1 MQLLNR
7 KEFKEKLLDKYEI
20 SHGLSESDIDGMIS
34 RGFIPSV
41 INEVGNEEF
50 NAEHLLNN
58 EDAFD
63 FKFQAYNKTKDFYTA
78 QGLKDKL
85 QLKDSSLTSLPENS
99 LNELA
104 SRGLLKES
112 DYYEVR
118 KGEIYLFSPNL
129 VYDVERLKNALEELD
144 NQLEAEEQEDLL
156 ALVDS
161 FDEDEEIEEEEPK
174 VEKNEDEEIP
184 DDDFFDDG
192 YDEKK
197 EKKKERDRKR
207 AKEKQQREKAAAEE
221 ARRKEY
227 EGKIKKENRPEN
239 KQEKKA
245 EEQEKSDSGS
255 SDSGAKQ
262 QGSGENKNPIEDE
275 PKTYS
280 QDSTD
285 EKYKTG
291 ENGQAN
297 NTQGESNNYGEK
309 NKSPSDSYDGHTK
322 TTENKAKEPAPVN
335 KTPVDDTKP
344 QDYGTNNYDDNNNSG
359 GENNYNENYSSK
371 PTLDGS
377 KPAGEEHKD
386 NTPGDTYSPKEGS
399 SGENQY
405 DSGKTKESRSE
416 ETHPENKTT
425 EDYKPED
432 GGKTSDGASGNNYGE
447 QRHETDEEKK
457 KYEEQKA
464 KDRKS
469 DGDEKPTDPK
479 IRDED
484 GNFIFTGTGIGKDD
498 EPKSSSELGD
508 SGNNLQPK
516 DDTPHGTG
524 NTTNEPTHKDASG
537 ESSSYSNKDNTP
549 APEAAPTS
557 NQTQAPTST
566 PTSSGE
572 SIDKPVESSE
582 PTAPKESGGSAP
594 ETYKVVVPLS
604 DGSYMTFEAV
614 SQSSAPPT
622 DNGSQSAPTST
633 PTSGTADTAPASS
646 NYSGGFEDKKDDTP
660 KTSYGEKKEIEAG
673 NVEGDKVVHKEGG
686 YAFTGTT
693 IGKNQTGDIPTE
705 VANYDDFAARAQAVF
720 AAKGVVLTS
729 DGLNQIINTLNDKAG
744 EKGFTVVVSHYNED
758 GELQHDTIYDS
769 KNEENSF
776 RDIYDGYIKHNNID
790 KLPDATPD
798 AKKDDEKIL
807 NAVGVEYGG
816 TIENNT
822 YHPPS
827 VPTINPLILNE
838 LQKAGVQYIEANGT
852 TISLDSFIKATN
864 GQFSYVEGTDGY
876 YNAVVA
882 QEQIKSA
889 ADDKYKSP
897 IHFGQTND
905 GDVVKQAEKAIAAS
919 DRAKNEFDD
928 YASLASIDSD
938 PDFVPAYIRE
948 RHNLDKNNPVA
959 SNNKKDDKPVQ
970 GFSDV
975 KMLGSG
981 ADYNK
986 EQGSEG
992 ELNGERK
999 TKTRHFST
1007 FPNPMRVKSKTVGTG
1022 TQVNDEPPYA
1032 QIDFSNPSEV
1042 EKLARKIEGKDKE
1055 LAQELRSIS
1064 QELNGDIAIVL
1075 AANGTVLDGSTLLSN
1090 PEMYINGKAES
1101 AEMVAAYIES
1111 TNPENAAKIREL
1123 SRELNGEVADVY
1135 AGNNVING
1143 EALLREPERF
1153 IKGRAQDAEAV
1164 AKAIEEQHPEAAK
1177 KIRELSQKLNSG
1189 DTETGIIFK
1198 QFGGRNSTQGTNPE
1212 ELIEKAQKLLNNTN
1226 AFKGHAAELENIAS
1240 KVERTRPD
1248 IAKQLREASTA
1259 VNGNI
1264 AKIFERA
1271 KKAEEKV
1278 NQFFSYKYAEETK
1291 PISPK
1296 KPQGRSG
1303 LITTDNALG
1312 ITKKYRFRPLSP
1324 KNIKARIPIFII
1336 TDKDKLGRRHL
1347 TIITQNSDGTAN
1359 IMWNSNRKRGN
1370 ISMLGYGP
1378 DVEEFDNVLPKGEL
1392 AKKNRLFKQGLRG
1405 RKLSDARFI
1414 FSEKAHFALNP
1425 DWVKS
1430 TRRKRRCKRGRAEE
1444 ADTQTQ
1450 NAFESAQKVFE
1461 HYKKTGNTN
1470 GASVFSVAPAESA
1483 SERATPEQPMVFEG
1497 LRGRELRKEEM
1508 KDITRGVIRNL
1519 LWYTMPTQQLNQ
1531 TYLGSGYQFLFGR
1544 GSGTWATAKII
1555 SSINAR
1561 FELKEMNRDILDLMG
1576 PKSFTLLKTGE
1587 KLSFRSAKDR
1597 AKIAKEIKERSMSLF
1612 NVDATRLTATSLK
1625 KIIAEGKLNGKA
1637 LTADQ
1642 LNLFKA
1648 ALKLRGMEDGVLN
1661 DVSVYDYLQ
1670 RKGIKPFNQN
1680 LSKKYAK
1687 ILNGKR
1693 IEDLSYNEIIN
1704 ILATFKD
1711 LDPELT
1717 RALYVAKN
1725 LTHRGDDL
1733 RHLTLADSGGFEA
1746 ILEAIN
1752 NAACDERFADILN
1765 GINIKD
1771 LSNDQIKQIL
1781 KRLAERN
1788 DPIAQEL
1795 SNLLSETL
1803 HLRDAIKTRGKL
1815 KIRVN
1820 NIKRLKGFYGR
1831 KMLYKLK
1838 GQALGDGLNFF
1849 YSIYRTATTAMRTY
1863 RVVKRI
1869 NVVLKACFKAWLHS
1883 GKSGTMRYKI
1893 VNSKFARN
1901 RRAKKQQKAIEKQ
1914 QKTIRK
1920 INDKIAKKKKRAAKK
1935 AEKKKNKIKKAN
1947 KKIRKSRRKIGRG
1960 KRKIGRITSIRSR
1973 IKKAIK
1979 KKLEKLFNP
1988 VNMVLSAIK
1997 KKITMMFAKFIE
2009 PILPYIAIAVLCII
2023 LFIIGFQLACG
2034 FLSMGLESVYSVI
2047 YSTSNDDVSEDT
2059 GRTTSEALVYNSV
2072 ELCIN
2077 LDSAFKYYNEKLFS
2091 EKTSVNAV
2099 KDIMKDEGLKNELKR
2114 YYDPKE
2120 NKSGNLKKFGTT
2132 LNGIQTGMYF
2142 SYYNGDGEEIG
2153 YKSNAKDIASMANAW
2168 IGEDYHAK
2176 GLYKSYVE
2184 KLWNYSHVVAYAPRK
2199 QDENTAEEIADGHT
2213 YTLGDVQNQYVYTC
2227 PSTTRGTECYENA
2240 YQYFCNKSS
2249 SNVYKGLNNDIRT
2262 DIVNGVDHGTG
2273 QVDYSVDTDNGSIVS
2288 KYVIMNGI
2296 VRYNSNGCQQHK
2308 LTYHTNT
2315 RSGVWNITNVIL
2327 ANGVKTQASN
2337 GSWGYYPTATNAN
2350 KNKIALPNG
2359 QTATIQFY
2367 SNLKPSTST
2376 ASNLP
2381 APSGCS
2387 NWAHI
2392 ETSYKDSNG
2401 ECHTVKA
2408 YYCKGCC
2415 AACEHDEHIL
2425 TTTSSM
2431 PTVKAL
2437 YHSGRGK
2444 VIKDGYDYYSKGTLP
2459 DSGRNKC
2466 NEKSQVKF
2474 CDIATGTKTV
2484 NGKTYSH
2491 VFGTSKPDRATCQNW
2506 GTFKEVTTTKTTQ
2519 KTYCTKGYCEKVT
2532 QEQTC
2537 TWKLS
2542 TYDGTNYAV
2551 IYNPETNGKFIKVR
2565 GQTIWAYKAQG
2576 LHLKVYAAAPSGW
2589 YSDAVGYVGFNTD
2602 DYYCSSV
2609 EIDGVLYVWGI
2620 YAKNANPTYGTGQVL
2635 CHPKSCAGHNT
2646 EKVTKT
2652 ETTYYYCLGHER
2664 CLGYLKSSP
2673 KNITVNYCKGFCN
2686 GHTVEHYCTGHVD
2699 LNVAVVTLFLNDK
2712 NSLAYLGVPKTVT
2725 SRFEEVYT
2733 REEFTIKGEEKQ
2745 TLEVQKPTENAEYL
2759 YDNAFNDAKFA
2770 KFDYNKYPL
2779 PNKDILHDF
2788 TLDLK
2793 GHSVE
2798 DPGNFG
2804 NPLDTLRWNE
2814 DFISDT
2820 VNKDIEKETKTL
2832 NDVVSALFSTFSTDG
2847 IWKDRNDAVGSFSN
2861 AEMHNIKGSY
2871 VKNFT
2876 ANPDWSKHNYFEGF
2890 FKYNI
2895 SGAEDDDGYRTGTL
2909 EIKGGLPVDNGPYSR
2924 AIEAT
2929 KEDWYLAYK
2938 ISFPGAYNSK
2948 PNKTEIDRILK
2959 NMITTST
2966 GTVNQNKVLRC
2977 KNTANQLLNTIGDKY
2992 EGSGLKFAKDWYVKF
3007 FEANGGTSSRKTTI
3021 QVAYDAVKN
3030 FESYS
3035 YACRCF
3041 RKTLNVKSIK
3051 DTYGE
3056 ANVDTAIKNLSVG
3069 DLIGAGDEVYIVL
3082 YNDTNARIYPEG
3094 TNTEKYGIDKG
3105 HVVVATVNG
3114 AGSQGDEATYDVVHL
3129 FSFTTEYVKKKSD
3142 LFWIYKCE

>member
-144 NQLEAEEQEDLL
+144 NQLEAEEQEELL

-161 FDEDEEIEEEEPK
+161 VDEDENIEEEDTE
-174 VEKNEDEEIP
+174 VVKNEDEEIP
-184 DDDFFDDG
+184 DEEFFDDV

-197 EKKKERDRKR
+197 EKKKERDKKR

-221 ARRKEY
+221 ARKKEY
-227 EGKIKKENRPEN
+227 EEKLKQENSPEN
-239 KQEKKA
+239 KQEKKTDEKKS
-245 EEQEKSDSGS
+245 EEQGKSDSGY
-255 SDSGAKQ
+255 SDNGAKQ
-262 QGSGENKNPIEDE
+262 QGSNENNKTSEDE
-275 PKTYS
+275 PKNYS
-280 QDSTD
+280 QGSTD
-285 EKYKTG
+285 EKYKTE

-297 NTQGESNNYGEK
+297 NTQGEGNNYGKNNKPPSKSYDDYNKTSK
-309 NKSPSDSYDGHTK
+309 NKED
-322 TTENKAKEPAPVN
+322 EPAPVN

-405 DSGKTKESRSE
+405 DNGKTKESRSE

-447 QRHETDEEKK
+447 QRHEADEEKK

-469 DGDEKPTDPK
+469 DGEEKPTDPK

-498 EPKSSSELGD
+498 EPKPSSELGD

-537 ESSSYSNKDNTP
+537 ESSSYSNKDTTP

-557 NQTQAPTST
+557 NQAQAPTST

-633 PTSGTADTAPASS
+633 PTSGTTDTTPDGN
-646 NYSGGFEDKKDDTP
+646 NYSGGFDDKSDDTP
-660 KTSYGEKKEIEAG
+660 KTSYGEKKIVEHTG
-673 NVEGDKVVHKEGG
+673 NADGDKTVNKDGG
-686 YAFTGTT
+686 YTYTGTG
-693 IGKNQTGDIPTE
+693 IGKNQLGDTPA
-705 VANYDDFAARAQAVF
+705 VVVNYDDFAVRAQAVF

-729 DGLNQIINTLNDKAG
+729 EGLNQIINTLNDKAG
-744 EKGFTVVVSHYNED
+744 ENGFTVVVSHYNED

-769 KNEENSF
+769 KTEGNSF
-776 RDIYDGYIKHNNID
+776 GEIYDGYMKHNNID
-790 KLPDATPD
+790 HLPEATPD
-798 AKKDDEKIL
+798 AKKNDEKIL

-816 TIENNT
+816 KVENNT
-822 YHPPS
+822 YYPPS

-838 LQKAGVQYIEANGT
+838 LQKSGVQYIEANGVA
-852 TISLDSFIKATN
+852 ISLDSFIKATN

-882 QEQIKSA
+882 QEQIKKA

-897 IHFGQTND
+897 MDFGQTND
-905 GDVVKQAEKAIAAS
+905 GDVIKRAEDAVVAS
-919 DRAKNEFDD
+919 DRAKKEFDD

-948 RHNLDKNNPVA
+948 RHNLDKNNSVG
-959 SNNKKDDKPVQ
+959 SNNKIDDKPIQ

-975 KMLGSG
+975 KTLGSG
-981 ADYNK
+981 SDYNK

-992 ELNGERK
+992 ELNRERK
-999 TKTRHFST
+999 TRTRRFGT
-1007 FPNPMRVKSKTVGTG
+1007 LPNPMHVKSKPIGNG
-1022 TQVNDEPPYA
+1022 TQVNDNPPYA
-1032 QIDFSNPSEV
+1032 QIDFSNPAEV
-1042 EKLARKIEGKDKE
+1042 ENLARKIDGKDKE

-1064 QELNGDIAIVL
+1064 HELNGDIAIVL
-1075 AANGTVLDGSTLLSN
+1075 AANGTVLDGSTLLSH
-1090 PEMYINGKAES
+1090 PEMYINGKAEY
-1101 AEMVAAYIES
+1101 AEMVAVYIES

-1123 SRELNGEVADVY
+1123 NRELNGDVADVY
-1135 AGNNVING
+1135 AGKNVTDG
-1143 EALLREPERF
+1143 EALLREPEKF

-1164 AKAIEEQHPEAAK
+1164 AKAIEDRYPETAK

-1189 DTETGIIFK
+1189 ETATGSIFK
-1198 QFGGRNSTQGTNPE
+1198 QLGGRNDTQEVSPE
-1212 ELIEKAQKLLNNTN
+1212 ELVEKAQKLLKNTD

-1248 IAKQLREASTA
+1248 IAKQLREASAA
-1259 VNGNI
+1259 VNGSVV
-1264 AKIFERA
+1264 KLFERA
-1271 KKAEEKV
+1271 RKAEEKV

-1291 PISPK
+1291 PIPPK
-1296 KPQGRSG
+1296 TSQGRSG

-1312 ITKKYRFRPLSP
+1312 ITKKYRLKPLSP

-1336 TDKDKLGRRHL
+1336 TDKDKFGRRHL

-1359 IMWNSNRKRGN
+1359 IIWNANRKRGN
-1370 ISMLGYGP
+1370 VSMLGYGP

-1392 AKKNRLFKQGLRG
+1392 AKKHELFKKGLRG
-1405 RKLSDARFI
+1405 RKLYDARFI

-1425 DWVKS
+1425 EWVKS

-1444 ADTQTQ
+1444 ADAQTQ

-1470 GASVFSVAPAESA
+1470 GTSVFSVAPAESA

-1544 GSGTWATAKII
+1544 GSGTWATAKVI

-1561 FELKEMNRDILDLMG
+1561 FELKEMNRDILGLMG

-1597 AKIAKEIKERSMSLF
+1597 AKIAKELQERSMSLF
-1612 NVDATRLTATSLK
+1612 KVDVTRLTATSLK
-1625 KIIAEGKLNGKA
+1625 KIIAEGKLNGKV

-1642 LNLFKA
+1642 LNLFKS

-1670 RKGIKPFNQN
+1670 LKGIKPFNQN

-1725 LTHRGDDL
+1725 LTHRGEDL
-1733 RHLTLADSGGFEA
+1733 RYLTLADGGGFEA

-1752 NAACDERFADILN
+1752 NAACDERFAGSLN

-1781 KRLAERN
+1781 KRLAERD

-1803 HLRDAIKTRGKL
+1803 HLRDSIKTRGKL
-1815 KIRVN
+1815 KTRVN

-1901 RRAKKQQKAIEKQ
+1901 RRAKKQQKALEKQ

-1947 KKIRKSRRKIGRG
+1947 KKIRKSKRKIGRG
-1960 KRKIGRITSIRSR
+1960 KKKIGRITSIRGR
-1973 IKKAIK
+1973 IKKVIK

-2099 KDIMKDEGLKNELKR
+2099 KDIMKDEGLKDELNR

-2120 NKSGNLKKFGTT
+2120 NKSGNLKRFGTT

-2213 YTLGDVQNQYVYTC
+2213 YTLGDTQNQYVYTC
-2227 PSTTRGTECYENA
+2227 PSIQSGTECYENA

-2249 SNVYKGLNNDIRT
+2249 SNVYKGSSHDIRM
-2262 DIVNGVDHGTG
+2262 DIINGVDHSTG
-2273 QVDYSVDTDNGSIVS
+2273 KVDYSVNTDNGSIVS
-2288 KYVIMNGI
+2288 KYVIRNGI
-2296 VRYNSNGCQQHK
+2296 VKYNSKGCQQHK

-2315 RSGVWNITNVIL
+2315 NSGVWNITNVIL
-2327 ANGVKTQASN
+2327 ANGIKTEASN
-2337 GSWGYYPTATNAN
+2337 GSWGYYPTAANAN

-2367 SNLKPSTST
+2367 SNLQPSTST

-2381 APSGCS
+2381 APSGCA
-2387 NWAHI
+2387 NWTYI
-2392 ETSYKDSNG
+2392 VTSYKDTNG
-2401 ECHTVKA
+2401 NCHTVKA

-2415 AACEHDEHIL
+2415 ASCEHKK

-2431 PTVKAL
+2431 PTMAVA
-2437 YHSGRGK
+2437 YH
-2444 VIKDGYDYYSKGTLP
+2444 
-2459 DSGRNKC
+2459 
-2466 NEKSQVKF
+2466 
-2474 CDIATGTKTV
+2474 TGTGSTTI
-2484 NGKTYSH
+2484 NGKTYYKTLS
-2491 VFGTSKPDRATCQNW
+2491 GCSDA
-2506 GTFKEVTTTKTTQ
+2506 KETVHHGSGANHYIGSSAGSCNNYRKVSVPHSTTTTHTGAVSSKTCNNRYLDTSQ
-2519 KTYCTKGYCEKVT
+2519 KYSVSCPLIKTDTKVSGYSMTTYIQPDGSLGLEDKHLGRVPVYTTVT
-2532 QEQTC
+2532 ITLKPLNP
-2537 TWKLS
+2537 TSGAYKLAS
-2542 TYDGTNYAV
+2542 SDNKIEFNIPSGTNCSYT
-2551 IYNPETNGKFIKVR
+2551 YTWFEYGGKRYYSPYISHL
-2565 GQTIWAYKAQG
+2565 QTTPKEYPCYAYKCKG
-2576 LHLKVYAAAPSGW
+2576 HTSTSYT
-2589 YSDAVGYVGFNTD
+2589 YE
-2602 DYYCSSV
+2602 YYC
-2609 EIDGVLYVWGI
+2609 
-2620 YAKNANPTYGTGQVL
+2620 N
-2635 CHPKSCAGHNT
+2635 GHT
-2646 EKVTKT
+2646 
-2652 ETTYYYCLGHER
+2652 R
-2664 CLGYLKSSP
+2664 CLGYLKSNPST
-2673 KNITVNYCKGFCN
+2673 ISVNYCDGFCP

-2712 NSLAYLGVPKTVT
+2712 NSLAYLGVPKTVK

-2733 REEFTIKGEEKQ
+2733 REEFSIKGEEEQ

-2779 PNKDILHDF
+2779 PKKGILQDF

-2820 VNKDIEKETKTL
+2820 VNKDTDKETKTL
-2832 NDVVSALFSTFSTDG
+2832 NDVVSALFSTFSTDNV
-2847 IWKDRNDAVGSFSN
+2847 WQDRNDAFDRVVN
-2861 AEMHNIKGSY
+2861 AEMYNIKGSY

-2876 ANPDWSKHNYFEGF
+2876 GNPDWSKHNYFEGF

-2895 SGAEDDDGYRTGTL
+2895 RGVEDDDGYRTGTL
-2909 EIKGGLPVDNGPYSR
+2909 EMKGGLPVDNGPYSR

-2929 KEDWYLAYK
+2929 KEDWYIAYK

-2959 NMITTST
+2959 NMITTAPT
-2966 GTVNQNKVLRC
+2966 EEIQNKVLRC
-2977 KNTANQLLNTIGDKY
+2977 KSTANQLLNTIGDKY
-2992 EGSGLKFAKDWYVKF
+2992 EGSGLQFAKEWFVKF
-3007 FEANGGTSSRKTTI
+3007 YDASGGTSSSKTSV

-3041 RKTLNVKSIK
+3041 RKMLNNVKSIK

-3056 ANVDTAIKNLSVG
+3056 ASVDTVIKNLSVG

-3094 TNTEKYGIDKG
+3094 EDASKYGIDKG

-3114 AGSQGDEATYDVVHL
+3114 AGSQGDDATYDVVHL